1 MNNKV
6 GNLLNAINER
16 IASKLA
22 QAEEVKSVTI
32 INQPPSQ
39 VKINNP
45 SKLFKHISP
54 KVKETRDPSDSSG
67 PIHFVNTI
75 TTIPAPKPDKSQQP
89 TRDEDY
95 EVESRAPKK
104 DHDVTKSPVDL
115 PEDSITQGSSERKEL
130 KEESEGPKE
139 NLGVLDNSI
148 IEKLEK
154 DTVGISMRCR
164 NRIEEGD
171 SKVFKIS
178 CTTRKKLITDAYID
192 PDLPTNVISLPHYN
206 EAFPEQITCKGF
218 SGARIENR
226 LPIMIGGFIY
236 DIDLTV
242 IRDIESFISPTLTN
256 LVFGKPFVKET

>member
-1 MNNKV
+1 M
-6 GNLLNAINER
+6 
-16 IASKLA
+16 
-22 QAEEVKSVTI
+22 
-32 INQPPSQ
+32 
-39 VKINNP
+39 
-45 SKLFKHISP
+45 
-54 KVKETRDPSDSSG
+54 KETRDPFDSSG

-75 TTIPAPKPDKSQQP
+75 TTIPAPQPDKGQQP
-89 TRDEDY
+89 TRNGDH

-115 PEDSITQGSSERKEL
+115 PEDSITQGSSEWKES

-148 IEKLEK
+148 MEELEK
-154 DTVGISMRCR
+154 DTVGFSIGCR

-192 PDLPTNVISLPHYN
+192 PDLPINAIPLSLYN

-218 SGARIENR
+218 SSVMIEKR

-242 IRDIESFISPTLTN
+242 IDDMDLFINPTLTN
-256 LVFGKPFVKET
+256 LVFGKLCVEKTGVTFDEDGGSASFTDCVRKIIF